1 MSSAGLFLIDLMINV
16 LYLKLM
22 ARKPLST
29 KIENDLQKELK
40 KLAIDLERPF
50 NDVLEE
56 AIKDILKKYE
66 YKSK

>member
-1 MSSAGLFLIDLMINV
+1 
-16 LYLKLM
+16 M

-66 YKSK
+66 KKSKE